1 MANRE
6 KMSQAEAQNQA
17 EQPVR
22 TVSIDEGRVEFSR
35 SPVLEEAAGT
45 VSRTEIPLQEPAC
58 AGEVMTENVAT
69 AAPEADLVSVAAIMR
84 DQNVG
89 IVPIVDGTR
98 RILGVITDRDI
109 VVRVDANATSPA
121 EVQAAGVMTSSPVT
135 VRPQDDLHDVIDRMG
150 DEGLQRVLV
159 ADDAGRLVG
168 IISVSDLAQRT
179 DLPERV
185 QDTLDQIGRKKRDPQ
200 RVP

>member
-1 MANRE
+1 MANRG
-6 KMSQAEAQNQA
+6 KMTEAEMGAEAQSGGDH
-17 EQPVR
+17 PVR
-22 TVSIDEGRVEFSR
+22 TVSIDEGRVEFAP
-35 SPVLEEAAGT
+35 SPVLEQPAGT
-45 VSRTEIPLQEPAC
+45 VSRTEIPLQEPAI
-58 AGEVMTENVAT
+58 AGEVMTEQVAT
-69 AAPEADLVSVAAIMR
+69 ASPDADLVSVAAIMR

-89 IVPIVDGTR
+89 IVPIVDGSR

-121 EVQAAGVMTSSPVT
+121 EVKAADVMTAHPVT

-150 DEGLQRVLV
+150 DQGLQRVLV
-159 ADDAGRLVG
+159 TDDAGCLVG

-185 QDTLDQIGRKKRDPQ
+185 QDTLDQIARHRT
-200 RVP
+200 